1 MARCTQVE
9 PALYRVDEADVR
21 CLLYDGSLDA
31 AIGAGRIPGAGAAPC
46 LKLLEAPLGPLLET
60 KGLTRHFRVGGLHG
74 RIVHAVDDLDMHIEE
89 REIVALVGESGSGKS
104 TVARLLAMVYRPTS
118 GEVLFRGRQ
127 VESLRRRRDLL
138 EYRGEVPMVFQD
150 PFSSLNPSHMIGYAL
165 LRGLKLHRPELSRR
179 DRQAEAVRVLEI
191 VGLVPP
197 AQVMSKYPHELSG
210 GQRQRV
216 GFAQALSYQPQVDP
230 G

>member
-1 MARCTQVE
+1 MPE
-9 PALYRVDEADVR
+9 AL
-21 CLLYDGSLDA
+21 DG
-31 AIGAGRIPGAGAAPC
+31 AP
-46 LKLLEAPLGPLLET
+46 GPLLET

-210 GQRQRV
+210 GQRRARRV
-216 GFAQALSYQPQVDP
+216 RSGAVLPAQIDP
-230 G
+230 GRRARVHARRFHTGRLAQRHGQSSRRSGGLAALHNP